1 MKVKRL
7 YTIGDSWTYGHD
19 LENPKEQSWPTLLSR
34 EFDCELIDAEKRIY
48 FFSAC
53 VYSARLTSSA
63 MAIQASAS
71 AIRWRSSARSAG

>member
-34 EFDCELIDAEKRIY
+34 EFDCELMNNAENGGSNDWMFRKTVEWVSEHKNFDDTIVT
-48 FFSAC
+48 A
-53 VYSARLTSSA
+53 
-63 MAIQASAS
+63 
-71 AIRWRSSARSAG
+71 